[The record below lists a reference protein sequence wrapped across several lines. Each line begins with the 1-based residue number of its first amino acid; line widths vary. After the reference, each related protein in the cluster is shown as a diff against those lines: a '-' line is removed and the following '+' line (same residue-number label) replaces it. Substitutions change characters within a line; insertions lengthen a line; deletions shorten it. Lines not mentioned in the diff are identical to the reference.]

1 LIDCPACHE
10 ANERPAFV
18 FYAGCRGCPARTIAR
33 SQTFC
38 PARQAND
45 SNAPE
50 TLRYREMLAQ
60 VGGGFVPPVAHSEV
74 MAALKS
80 DAAQQQP

>member
-1 LIDCPACHE
+1 LPSL
-10 ANERPAFV
+10 P
-18 FYAGCRGCPARTIAR
+18 R
-33 SQTFC
+33 SQRAPGLRLLC
-38 PARQAND
+38 RLPRLHRSYDRALADLQAND